1 MNQAITDKKATVIP
15 MDEIDSLGAP
25 INQATAS
32 VAITTPMT
40 EFLVGLLP

>member
-15 MDEIDSLGAP
+15 TAETDSLGAP
-25 INQATAS
+25 IKKATDS
-32 VAITTPMT
+32 VAIATPMT